1 MEFPKIIELNYK
13 YSFNGRDICSKQ
25 DYKEYLL
32 TSFKNTLCLEDTIIH
47 NEKVFTLIAGFK
59 ENQIYY
65 NEHSGYLF
73 VCDSEIILSAMTYHE
88 LVDKITNLNAKLW
101 DLLNL
106 SELADVIR
114 NSTFKDRFTT
124 KLKDVYLD
132 CIEDSRYSNEAK
144 KALKVIEKF
153 LNGYSDFTVIQIY
166 DRVNTW

>member
-1 MEFPKIIELNYK
+1 MQFPEIPVLN
-13 YSFNGRDICSKQ
+13 YSFNKDIYSKQ
-25 DYKEYLL
+25 DFKEYLL
-32 TSFKNTLCLEDTIIH
+32 TSFKNTLCLEDTVIH
-47 NEKVFTLIAGFK
+47 NKQVFTIMAGFN
-59 ENQIYY
+59 ENKIYY
-65 NEHSGYLF
+65 NDNLGYLF
-73 VCDSEIILSAMTYHE
+73 GRDSEILLGNAMTYHE
-88 LVDKITNLNAKLW
+88 LVDKITEFYSKLW

-144 KALKVIEKF
+144 KASKVIEKF